1 MYQVS
6 TLNDTQEFKNRD
18 RAIETARELSE
29 GNRRQVE
36 VEGRGELLVYVQG
49 DLKTYRFRAN

>member
-6 TLNDTQEFKNRD
+6 TLNDIQEFKNRD
-18 RAIETARELSE
+18 RAIEIARELSE

>member
-6 TLNDTQEFKNRD
+6 MLNDIQEFKNRD
-18 RAIETARELSE
+18 RAIEIARELSE

>member
-6 TLNDTQEFKNRD
+6 MLNDIQELKNRD
-18 RAIETARELSE
+18 RAIEIARELSE